1 MDELITLTTVYVFF
15 NVCFVTDGE
24 VNPRYL
30 TQIAICIGQNAAN
43 IDCGAVMFV
52 FRAANEYGYIAIT
65 ME

>member
-1 MDELITLTTVYVFF
+1 MFF
-15 NVCFVTDGE
+15 LNVCFVTDGE